1 MVGLGTVCRNDPNWV
16 GKPKL
21 TSPGGV
27 LLAFEPDASTGVE
40 AGNDA
45 TFAGATAPT
54 PAGDRGIFVLAL
66 SVLGPRP
73 KATED
78 PADGCVFGT

>member
-1 MVGLGTVCRNDPNWV
+1 MGRRTPRVLTVSC
-16 GKPKL
+16 K
-21 TSPGGV
+21 TTMAAGG
-27 LLAFEPDASTGVE
+27 TGVE

-66 SVLGPRP
+66 SALGARP